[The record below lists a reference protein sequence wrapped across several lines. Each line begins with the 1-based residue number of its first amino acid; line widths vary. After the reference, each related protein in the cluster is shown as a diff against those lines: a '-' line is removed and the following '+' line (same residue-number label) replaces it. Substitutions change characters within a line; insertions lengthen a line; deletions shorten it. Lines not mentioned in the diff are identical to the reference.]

1 MFTTYKE
8 NLIFINNLNEN
19 SVFKVDKNKFILDSS
34 YLLWLYSSSTNNV
47 DDIIL
52 LIKQSFIHY
61 LIIYKIEPSVI
72 SYLELLRKSLIGIK
86 NLKNN
91 KNFLEKDK
99 DKIDK
104 LHQTL
109 EKLLDEI
116 IDIKDIN
123 MENKSEKPKSSGFFI
138 NIYQHIL
145 EVSCVVYYYFFSR
158 FF

>member
-1 MFTTYKE
+1 
-8 NLIFINNLNEN
+8 
-19 SVFKVDKNKFILDSS
+19 
-34 YLLWLYSSSTNNV
+34 NV
-47 DDIIL
+47 NDIIL

-61 LIIYKIEPSVI
+61 LIIYKIDSSVI
-72 SYLELLRKSLIGIK
+72 SYLELLRKSLNGIE

-99 DKIDK
+99 EKIAD

-116 IDIKDIN
+116 IDVEDIN
-123 MENKSEKPKSSGFFI
+123 VDNKSEKPESSGFFR
-138 NIYQHIL
+138 NIYEHIVEL
-145 EVSCVVYYYFFSR
+145 SCIVYYYFFSR